1 MNRIKVLIA
10 DDHRIVADGLRNI
23 LESEYDLV
31 GIAENGRALVDLAI
45 KLEPDVIVA
54 DISMPSL
61 NGLDAMELLQKQNS
75 RAKFIFLTMHKDV
88 TYAAKAIRQGA
99 VGYVLKHSASEEL
112 LRALQLVL
120 GGGKFISPEI
130 ADGLQNA
137 DQQLSE
143 LEEHKMLTTRQ
154 REVLQLFAEGKSAKE
169 VAATLGISART
180 AENHKARIMTQLR
193 LRSTSELVQYAI
205 RHGLIAS
212 P

>member
-1 MNRIKVLIA
+1 
-10 DDHRIVADGLRNI
+10 
-23 LESEYDLV
+23 
-31 GIAENGRALVDLAI
+31 
-45 KLEPDVIVA
+45 
-54 DISMPSL
+54 MPSL
-61 NGLDAMELLQKQNS
+61 NGLDAMEILQKLNT

-112 LRALQLVL
+112 LRALELVL

-130 ADGLQNA
+130 ADGLQND

>member
-31 GIAENGRALVDLAI
+31 GIAEDGRTLVDLAI

-61 NGLDAMELLQKQNS
+61 NGIDAMEILQKLNT

-112 LRALQLVL
+112 LRALELVL

-137 DQQLSE
+137 DQQISE

-169 VAATLGISART
+169 VAAALGISART

>member
-31 GIAENGRALVDLAI
+31 GIAEDGRTLVDLAI

-61 NGLDAMELLQKQNS
+61 NGLDAMEILQKLNT

-112 LRALQLVL
+112 LRALELVL

-137 DQQLSE
+137 DQQISE

>member
-31 GIAENGRALVDLAI
+31 GIAEDGRTLVDLAI

-61 NGLDAMELLQKQNS
+61 NGLDAMEILQKLNT

-120 GGGKFISPEI
+120 SGGKFISPEI

-169 VAATLGISART
+169 VAATLSISART

>member
-31 GIAENGRALVDLAI
+31 GIAEDGRTLVDLAI

-61 NGLDAMELLQKQNS
+61 NGIDAMEILQKLNT

-112 LRALQLVL
+112 LRALELVL

-137 DQQLSE
+137 HQQISE

-169 VAATLGISART
+169 VAAALGISART

-205 RHGLIAS
+205 RHGLIGS

>member
-31 GIAENGRALVDLAI
+31 GIAEDGRALVDLAI

-61 NGLDAMELLQKQNS
+61 NGLDAMELLQKQNT

-88 TYAAKAIRQGA
+88 TYAAKAIRKGA

-137 DQQLSE
+137 DQQISE
-143 LEEHKMLTTRQ
+143 LEEHKLLTTRQ

-169 VAATLGISART
+169 VGATLGISART

>member
-31 GIAENGRALVDLAI
+31 GIAEDGRTLVDLAI

-61 NGLDAMELLQKQNS
+61 NGLDAMEILQKLNT

-88 TYAAKAIRQGA
+88 TYAAKAIRLGA

-112 LRALQLVL
+112 LRALELVL

-137 DQQLSE
+137 DQQISE
-143 LEEHKMLTTRQ
+143 LEDHKMLTTRQ

>member
-1 MNRIKVLIA
+1 MKRIKVLIA

-31 GIAENGRALVDLAI
+31 GIAEDGRTLVDLAI

-61 NGLDAMELLQKQNS
+61 NGIDAMEILQKLNT

-88 TYAAKAIRQGA
+88 TYAAKAIQQGA

-112 LRALQLVL
+112 LRALELVL

-137 DQQLSE
+137 DQQISE

-169 VAATLGISART
+169 VAAALGISART

>member
-137 DQQLSE
+137 DQQLRD

>member
-137 DQQLSE
+137 DQQL
-143 LEEHKMLTTRQ
+143 
-154 REVLQLFAEGKSAKE
+154 KE
-169 VAATLGISART
+169 I
-180 AENHKARIMTQLR
+180 KWQW
-193 LRSTSELVQYAI
+193 
-205 RHGLIAS
+205 
-212 P
+212 

>member
-31 GIAENGRALVDLAI
+31 GIAEDGRTLVDLAI

-61 NGLDAMELLQKQNS
+61 NGLDAMEILQKLNT

-137 DQQLSE
+137 DQQISE